1 VPAEQ
6 SRDPDL
12 AAITHAASR
21 EAGGVPAALLGS
33 YLPAVLDAARTGRR
47 LAAAELAACARSGE
61 QAAEDGVALRG
72 LVDLYL
78 SATWRLWRDLR
89 ERREPAALHDA
100 GLAVLRAADDAV
112 AATAGG
118 FEHAHL
124 AVARRQEGE
133 RIEFVDDLLAGRG
146 GMADL
151 VSRGARFGLRL
162 AGPHQVL
169 VAASTAVAG
178 GAGASGAGGAGAGA
192 GRAGGAGAGVGAGAG
207 AAAVA
212 GAGGGGSARL
222 PVPAADQLVARAAG
236 PAPSLLVARGGRL
249 VAVVGGA
256 GEEAARAG
264 RALAAGLSGSVD
276 AGRPDR
282 GYRDSDQAA
291 IGRLDA
297 AAPGKR
303 DRDTHG
309 PRPADRGG
317 RDAGRPA
324 GGEPLAGWRVA
335 VGRPHPGPSG
345 VLQSYDEAVDAL
357 EVADRLGLH
366 DRLVLAA
373 DLLVYRVL
381 LRDRAAMG
389 DLVGAVL
396 LPLQAARGGAAP
408 LLDTLEAYFA
418 SGGVAARTARR
429 MHLSVRAVTYRLA
442 RVRQLTG
449 HDPADPASAL
459 ALQVAVIGA
468 RLLGWPAVQLGEE
481 I

>member
-1 VPAEQ
+1 MPAEHTG
-6 SRDPDL
+6 DPDL
-12 AAITHAASR
+12 AAITRAASR
-21 EAGGVPAALLGS
+21 EAGGVPPELLGS

-47 LAAAELAACARSGE
+47 LAAAELAACGRSGE

-78 SATWRLWRDLR
+78 SATWRLWRELR
-89 ERREPAALHDA
+89 ERRDPASLHDA

-124 AVARRQEGE
+124 GVARRQEAE

-151 VSRGARFGLRL
+151 VTRGARFGLRL

-169 VAASTAVAG
+169 VAAGSGVAG
-178 GAGASGAGGAGAGA
+178 RGGS
-192 GRAGGAGAGVGAGAG
+192 
-207 AAAVA
+207 
-212 GAGGGGSARL
+212 GSARL

-236 PAPSLLVARGGRL
+236 AAPSLLVARGGRL

-256 GEEAARAG
+256 GEEAALAG
-264 RALAAGLSGSVD
+264 SALAAGLSESYRDGGNNGD
-276 AGRPDR
+276 AGR
-282 GYRDSDQAA
+282 G
-291 IGRLDA
+291 DA
-297 AAPGKR
+297 GDLGTA
-303 DRDTHG
+303 
-309 PRPADRGG
+309 RGG
-317 RDAGRPA
+317 Q
-324 GGEPLAGWRVA
+324 PLAGWRVA
-335 VGRPHPGPSG
+335 VGRPHLGPSG

-357 EVADRLGLH
+357 DVADRLGLP

-381 LRDRAAMG
+381 LRDRAAMA

-396 LPLQAARGGAAP
+396 VPLQAARGGAKP

-449 HDPADPASAL
+449 RDPADPAAAL

-468 RLLGWPAVQLGEE
+468 QLLGWPATSLSEE
-481 I
+481 QGQGTTMTGH